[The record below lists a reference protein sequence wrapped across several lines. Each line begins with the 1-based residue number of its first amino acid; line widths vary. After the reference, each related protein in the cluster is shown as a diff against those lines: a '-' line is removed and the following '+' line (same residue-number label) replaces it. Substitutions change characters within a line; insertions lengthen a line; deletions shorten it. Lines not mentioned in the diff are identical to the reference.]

1 MAHAMTVQESHYYA
15 KAPVLASYKIG
26 KQYPVYVMLHSKTG
40 DVLDAKCQCKESAMG
55 RCSHAAALLY
65 ALLDFVMI
73 IKSSNAR
80 TSKLCEWNRG
90 CQKKLPLRAEENQ
103 YKQKTIHA
111 KTKALDPSP
120 VSSNT
125 KSHIYNV
132 NSFISNLQQESSARS
147 SVSM

>member
-1 MAHAMTVQESHYYA
+1 
-15 KAPVLASYKIG
+15 
-26 KQYPVYVMLHSKTG
+26 MLHSKTG
-40 DVLDAKCQCKESAMG
+40 DVLDAKYQCRASAMG
-55 RCSHAAALLY
+55 RCSHVATLLY
-65 ALLDFVMI
+65 AFLDFVMI
-73 IKSSNAR
+73 IKSNNAC

-90 CQKKLPLRAEENQ
+90 RQKKLTLRAEESQ

-111 KTKALDPSP
+111 KTKPFDPSP

-147 SVSM
+147 SVSMWELILEVE